1 MDVDRGIMEE
11 QYQKGIR
18 QWRWWW
24 SDRCYAR
31 ARLLQSLRCSYN
43 HIMLFVVFHQVWSY
57 LFSLH
62 DVNMECPWCMHKD
75 VHIFSTTD

>member
-1 MDVDRGIMEE
+1 MTPWPLDEHHFSNSIKGMDVDRGIMEE

-43 HIMLFVVFHQVWSY
+43 HIMLFV
-57 LFSLH
+57 
-62 DVNMECPWCMHKD
+62 
-75 VHIFSTTD
+75 